1 MIEYAIGAVAGA
13 VGGAAVGSMLS
24 GAKKSELERLQRENN
39 RASDESEKLRLRLKE
54 AERQVEDLLVA
65 NKRLRNQ
72 AKDME
77 DEGNDVEDELY
88 SAKAKVKSLSKQNE
102 DLKRQLEEYKQLCAS
117 QELQIKELKN
127 R

>member
-1 MIEYAIGAVAGA
+1 MVEYVIGAVAGA

-39 RASDESEKLRLRLKE
+39 RASDENEKLRLRLKE
-54 AERQVEDLLVA
+54 AERQVEDLLAA

-77 DEGNDVEDELY
+77 DEGNDVEDDLY

-102 DLKRQLEEYKQLCAS
+102 DLKRKLEEYKQLCES
-117 QELQIKELKN
+117 QELKIKELKI
-127 R
+127 

>member
-39 RASDESEKLRLRLKE
+39 RASDENEKLRLRLKE
-54 AERQVEDLLVA
+54 AERQVEDLLAA

-102 DLKRQLEEYKQLCAS
+102 DQKRELEEYKQLCAS

>member
-1 MIEYAIGAVAGA
+1 MVEYVIGAVAGA

-54 AERQVEDLLVA
+54 AERQVEDLLAA

-77 DEGNDVEDELY
+77 DAGNDVEDELY

>member
-1 MIEYAIGAVAGA
+1 MIEYVIGATIGA

-39 RASDESEKLRLRLKE
+39 RASEESEKLRLRVKE
-54 AERQVEDLLVA
+54 AERQVEDLLAA

-102 DLKRQLEEYKQLCAS
+102 DLKRKLEEYKQLCAS
-117 QELQIKELKN
+117 QELKIKELKY
-127 R
+127 

>member
-1 MIEYAIGAVAGA
+1 MVEYVIGATIGA

-54 AERQVEDLLVA
+54 AERQVEDLLAA

-102 DLKRQLEEYKQLCAS
+102 DLKRKLEEYKQLCAS
-117 QELQIKELKN
+117 QELKIKELKY
-127 R
+127 